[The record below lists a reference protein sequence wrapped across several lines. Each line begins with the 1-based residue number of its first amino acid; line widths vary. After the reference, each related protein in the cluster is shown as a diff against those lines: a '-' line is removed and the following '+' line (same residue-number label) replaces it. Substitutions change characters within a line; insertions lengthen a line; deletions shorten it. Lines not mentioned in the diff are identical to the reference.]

1 MPGRDTTTWQAFVWS
16 AAAGLT
22 PLGTLG
28 GARSSASGISET
40 GLVVGNAQLAGSA
53 LDDVGHAF
61 LYDTRAAH
69 PALQDLNGRARTPGW
84 VLRGANDVN
93 AKFVVGYGLHDGQS
107 RAFRLTLATGA
118 VEDLGTLRGGSS
130 VAWAVDAA
138 GDVVGWVAPD
148 VHSNVAFVWG
158 PGLGRMV
165 ALNDLVDPGGRLGA
179 AAGERDQQP
188 RGDRRHGHA
197 PRGAGRVPADAVRL
211 RAVGRG
217 GWRMAVGAVGR
228 PWP

>member
-1 MPGRDTTTWQAFVWS
+1 M
-16 AAAGLT
+16 
-22 PLGTLG
+22 
-28 GARSSASGISET
+28 
-40 GLVVGNAQLAGSA
+40 
-53 LDDVGHAF
+53 GHAF

-165 ALNDLVDPGGRLGA
+165 ALNDLVDPAEGWELQQANGINSH
-179 AAGERDQQP
+179 GEIV
-188 RGDRRHGHA
+188 GMATHHG
-197 PRGAGRVPADAVRL
+197 VPVGFQLTLSRL
-211 RAVGRG
+211 RAVASAAG
-217 GWRMAVGAVGR
+217 GSARFG
-228 PWP
+228 